1 MRQPWQ
7 NGQSHDFIIQI
18 FEERE
23 IEKRNKN
30 DRDRADES
38 VCKLKLNSS
47 IENVHQTEWKN
58 QNGNHAN
65 THKWQAP

>member
-47 IENVHQTEWKN
+47 IENVHQTE
-58 QNGNHAN
+58 
-65 THKWQAP
+65 